1 MKHIFRILLII
12 SLLSSYNSYAQEL
25 NADKSV
31 DSKASFNFK
40 KKAIVP
46 LSLISLGVLLN
57 GSQLERQFNTFVHKE
72 LGFEH
77 TSTVDD
83 YVRYAP
89 IVIMYSADIL
99 GAKAKNHW
107 FDQSKYLFISNFVS
121 RYTTRGLKKWTGKT
135 RPNGSSYSFPSGH
148 TTSAFSNASV
158 LYNEFYES
166 SPLLAYSGYTFAT
179 STAIFRM
186 SNNRHWLSD
195 VMVGAGIG
203 ILVTELVYYFEPL
216 KNFNPFRESKNIML
230 VPQISEENYGLY
242 FSLHF

>member
-1 MKHIFRILLII
+1 MKPILTKILILV
-12 SLLSSYNSYAQEL
+12 LLSSYNSYAQVL
-25 NADKSV
+25 TNADSLNSKSGI
-31 DSKASFNFK
+31 DFK

-57 GSQLERQFNTFVHKE
+57 GSKLERQFNTYVQKE
-72 LGFEH
+72 FGFEH

-107 FDQSKYLFISNFVS
+107 FDQTKYLFISNLVS
-121 RYTTRGLKKWTGKT
+121 RYTTRGLKRLTAKT
-135 RPNGSSYSFPSGH
+135 RPDGSSRSFPSGH

-166 SPLLAYSGYTFAT
+166 SPLLAYSGYAFAT

-195 VMVGAGIG
+195 VLVGAGIG

-216 KNFNPFRESKNIML
+216 KNFNPFIEYKNITL
-230 VPQISEENYGLY
+230 VPQIDKENYGFY
-242 FSLHF
+242 FSYHF